1 MTEITF
7 YTSDGVFYGFTEKG
21 HTLYGEEGNDILC
34 AALSSM
40 TMLIINTIEVG
51 FGSSVDYIID
61 DDTTTVKLIARSAL
75 PVFEE
80 DECIRFAV
88 SGLIASYYHQ
98 LEELVEEY
106 YDYLDVKVT
115 ELDP

>member
-7 YTSDGVFYGFTEKG
+7 YTSDGVFYGFKEKG

-51 FGSSVDYIID
+51 FGSSVDYRID
-61 DDTTTVKLIARSAL
+61 DDTTTVELIARTAL

-80 DECIRFAV
+80 DECVRFAV